1 MIVNTRMP
9 CELEVGFR
17 FVPVGG
23 CLLPIGIEP
32 VVAQRARK
40 GFSVMEGQLAKETKD
55 VASGEKKSMVQF
67 KGRMKR
73 FGNVTAVEK
82 MDFEIQEG
90 SLVTLL
96 GPSGC
101 GKTTLLRMVAGLEE
115 PTEGDILINGKRV
128 NDTPI
133 HKRNLGMIFQN
144 YALFPH
150 KTIFE
155 NVAFGL
161 RYRAVPKAEIREKV
175 TRALE
180 MVRLPGVENRMPSQ
194 LSGGQQQR
202 IAMARAIVIEPD
214 VLLMDEPLSALDENL
229 REAMRREVGNLQ
241 QMLGVTTIFVTHDQ
255 REALSMSDKILVMK
269 AGRKQQEGRPEEVY
283 NEPANH
289 FVADFLGHS
298 NFLPGDVVDVE
309 SDHVRVK
316 IETGEV
322 LYASN
327 TNGFS
332 KGDRVEMIVRA
343 QRFDAFTEGEF
354 APVEGMN
361 HFTGR
366 IKDRSYMGGEVS
378 YFIELGDGREIHV
391 ISMMRTRI
399 YDVGETVNVQ
409 VAPHHCHLIPL
420 ES

>member
-1 MIVNTRMP
+1 LATGKKQP
-9 CELEVGFR
+9 EKQ
-17 FVPVGG
+17 PKKQ
-23 CLLPIGIEP
+23 PI
-32 VVAQRARK
+32 
-40 GFSVMEGQLAKETKD
+40 
-55 VASGEKKSMVQF
+55 VQF
-67 KGRMKR
+67 KGIMKK
-73 FGNVTAVEK
+73 FGKVIAVEK
-82 MDFEIQEG
+82 MDFDIEEG

-115 PTEGDILINGKRV
+115 PTEGDIFIKGVRI

-150 KTIFE
+150 KNIFD

-161 RYRAVPKAEIREKV
+161 KYRNVSKEEIREKV
-175 TRALE
+175 ARALE
-180 MVRLPGVENRMPSQ
+180 MVRLPNVEKRMPSQ

-202 IAMARAIVIEPD
+202 IAMARAIIIEPD

-229 REAMRREVGNLQ
+229 REEMRREVDSLQ

-269 AGRKQQEGRPEEVY
+269 DGRKQQEGDPQTVY
-283 NEPANH
+283 NEPVNH

-298 NFLPGDVVDVE
+298 NFIKGEIVDVNTA
-309 SDHVRVK
+309 HVNVK
-316 IETGEV
+316 IETGD
-322 LYASN
+322 LLIADN
-327 TNGFS
+327 KGAFK
-332 KGDRVEMIVRA
+332 KGDQVELVVRA
-343 QRFDAFTEGEF
+343 QRFDLFSPEEF
-354 APVEGMN
+354 SAEAGMN
-361 HFTGR
+361 SFEGR

-378 YFIELGDGREIHV
+378 YFIELAADREIHI

-399 YDVGETVNVQ
+399 YEIGEKVSVQ
-409 VAPHHCHLIPL
+409 VAPHHCHLIAV
-420 ES
+420 EN

>member
-1 MIVNTRMP
+1 
-9 CELEVGFR
+9 
-17 FVPVGG
+17 
-23 CLLPIGIEP
+23 
-32 VVAQRARK
+32 
-40 GFSVMEGQLAKETKD
+40 LAT
-55 VASGEKKSMVQF
+55 AKKQPMVQF
-67 KGRMKR
+67 KGILKK
-73 FGNVTAVEK
+73 FGDVVAVEK
-82 MDFEIQEG
+82 INFDIEEG

-115 PTEGDILINGKRV
+115 PTEGDIFIKGKRV

-150 KTIFE
+150 KTIFD

-161 RYRAVPKAEIREKV
+161 KYRNVSKEEIREKV

-180 MVRLPGVENRMPSQ
+180 MVRLPGVENRMPNQ

-229 REAMRREVGNLQ
+229 REEMRREVDNLQ

-255 REALSMSDKILVMK
+255 REALSMSDKILVLK
-269 AGRKQQEGRPEEVY
+269 DGRKQQEGSPELVY
-283 NEPANH
+283 NEPVNH

-298 NFLPGDVVDVE
+298 NFIKGNVVSIDSGHIAVQ
-309 SDHVRVK
+309 
-316 IETGEV
+316 IETGDLLV
-322 LYASN
+322 A
-327 TNGFS
+327 TNRGGFS
-332 KGDRVEMIVRA
+332 VGDRVELVVRA
-343 QRFDAFTEGEF
+343 QRFDIYPREKFT
-354 APVEGMN
+354 AVQGMN
-361 HFTGR
+361 SFDGQ
-366 IKDRSYMGGEVS
+366 IKDRSYMGGEIS
-378 YFIELGDGREIHV
+378 YFIELGGGREIHA

-399 YDVGETVNVQ
+399 YNIGEKVSVQ
-409 VAPHHCHLIPL
+409 VAPQHCHLIADEGL
-420 ES
+420 

>member
-1 MIVNTRMP
+1 MAN
-9 CELEVGFR
+9 
-17 FVPVGG
+17 
-23 CLLPIGIEP
+23 
-32 VVAQRARK
+32 
-40 GFSVMEGQLAKETKD
+40 S
-55 VASGEKKSMVQF
+55 KKQPMVRF
-67 KGRMKR
+67 KGIMKR
-73 FGNVTAVEK
+73 FGTVVAVEK
-82 MDFEIQEG
+82 MDFDIEEG

-115 PTEGDILINGKRV
+115 PTEGDIFIKGARINDV
-128 NDTPI
+128 PI

-150 KTIFE
+150 KTIFD

-161 RYRAVPKAEIREKV
+161 KYRDVSKEEITKKV

-194 LSGGQQQR
+194 L
-202 IAMARAIVIEPD
+202 VIEPD

-229 REAMRREVGNLQ
+229 REEMRREVDNLQ

-269 AGRKQQEGRPEEVY
+269 DGQKQQEGSPEAVY
-283 NEPANH
+283 NEPVNH

-298 NFLPGDVVDVE
+298 NFIQGKVVGGDNQ
-309 SDHVRVK
+309 HVNVR
-316 IETGEV
+316 IETGDV
-322 LYASN
+322 LIAEN
-327 TNGFS
+327 KGRFS
-332 KGDRVEMIVRA
+332 KDDHVEIIVRA
-343 QRFDAFTEGEF
+343 QRFDAFPRDEF
-354 APVEGMN
+354 KPVEGMN
-361 HFTGR
+361 HFNGR

-378 YFIELGDGREIHV
+378 YFIELGDEREIHV

-399 YDVGETVNVQ
+399 YHIGEEVSIQ
-409 VAPHHCHLIPL
+409 VSPHHCHLIAT
-420 ES
+420 E

>member
-1 MIVNTRMP
+1 
-9 CELEVGFR
+9 
-17 FVPVGG
+17 
-23 CLLPIGIEP
+23 
-32 VVAQRARK
+32 VATGSK
-40 GFSVMEGQLAKETKD
+40 PP
-55 VASGEKKSMVQF
+55 MVQF
-67 KGRMKR
+67 KGILKR
-73 FGNVTAVEK
+73 FGKVTAVEK
-82 MDFEIQEG
+82 MDFDIEEG
-90 SLVTLL
+90 NLVTLL

-115 PTEGDILINGKRV
+115 PTEGDIFIKGERI

-150 KTIFE
+150 KTIFD

-161 RYRAVPKAEIREKV
+161 KYRKVSKAEIHEKV
-175 TRALE
+175 THALE

-229 REAMRREVGNLQ
+229 REAMRREVDNLQ

-269 AGRKQQEGRPEEVY
+269 DGRKQQEGNPESVY

-298 NFLPGDVVDVE
+298 NFIAGEVVGEDN
-309 SDHVRVK
+309 SHVKVR
-316 IETGEV
+316 IETGDILLAE
-322 LYASN
+322 N
-327 TNGFS
+327 KGGFS
-332 KGDRVEMIVRA
+332 KGDAVEMIVRA
-343 QRFDAFTEGEF
+343 QRFDAFPKEEF
-354 APVEGMN
+354 EPVEGLN
-361 HFTGR
+361 HFEGR

-378 YFIELGDGREIHV
+378 YFIELGADREIHI
-391 ISMMRTRI
+391 ISMMRTRLYEI
-399 YDVGETVNVQ
+399 GEEVSVQ
-409 VAPHHCHLIPL
+409 VAPHHCHLIPI
-420 ES
+420 ET